1 MVDFASILTV
11 AVSLALLALVI
22 GWVVW
27 AIVGRDDVP
36 GQPPILLFRLARR
49 LGIDME
55 AFSRANFGMA
65 MAESVR
71 TCLSCREKNI
81 CQRALDGSRAV
92 PFGTFCPNA
101 DRLRLALRTMAA

>member
-1 MVDFASILTV
+1 M
-11 AVSLALLALVI
+11 SLAILVLLV

-27 AIVGRDDVP
+27 AIVGRDDTT
-36 GQPPILLFRLARR
+36 GRPPILLFRLARR
-49 LGIDME
+49 LGVDME

-71 TCLSCREKNI
+71 TCLSCRNRDI
-81 CQRALDGSRAV
+81 CQRALANSRAV

-101 DRLRLALRTMAA
+101 DRLRMARRMMAA